1 MTPNAPRSLHLAQ
14 VPDDPRA
21 ANAATDTLGEPV
33 IRTCCLSVHY
43 HGKAAVRDVELSV
56 NRGRVTAIIGP
67 SGCGKSSFLA
77 SLNRMTD
84 LVPGCTITGSARV
97 EGHDVFEKTCN
108 VLKLRRQVG
117 MIFQKPNPFAT
128 SIRKNLTMPLKEHGS
143 KKRADREAAAVRV
156 LQDVGLWDEVKDR
169 LNSSALA
176 LSGGQQQRLCI
187 ARALILRPR
196 VLLMDEP
203 CSALDPIASG
213 VIEDLIRD
221 LRAGCCATDETQS
234 PLTLVVVTHNLA
246 QARRIADDTAVFW
259 VRNGA
264 GAMIEA
270 GPTSALFDNPRETET
285 RQYLRGIRG

>member
-1 MTPNAPRSLHLAQ
+1 MNPRSSASLHLAQ
-14 VPDDPRA
+14 APA
-21 ANAATDTLGEPV
+21 AEPAHADTL
-33 IRTCCLSVHY
+33 IRSCCLSVHY
-43 HGKAAVRDVELSV
+43 GGRTAVRDVELDIA
-56 NRGRVTAIIGP
+56 RGRVTAIIGP

-84 LVPGCTITGSARV
+84 LVAGCSVTGSVQIDGRDI
-97 EGHDVFEKTCN
+97 HEKTCDP
-108 VLKLRRQVG
+108 VALRRRVG

-128 SIRKNLTMPLKEHGS
+128 SIKKNLTIPLKEHGVR
-143 KKRADREAAAVRV
+143 KRADLDAAVEFV
-156 LQDVGLWDEVKDR
+156 LRDVGLWDEVKDR
-169 LNSSALA
+169 LRAQAQS

-187 ARALILRPR
+187 ARALLLKPQ

-213 VIEDLIRD
+213 VIEDLI
-221 LRAGCCATDETQS
+221 LRLRGGCCVVDETDRK

-259 VRNGA
+259 VRGEA

-270 GPTSALFDNPRETET
+270 GSTQQIFDQPVEEET
-285 RQYLRGIRG
+285 RQYIGGMRG

>member
-1 MTPNAPRSLHLAQ
+1 MTQSSIPSLHLAQ
-14 VPDDPRA
+14 GPAIDLA
-21 ANAATDTLGEPV
+21 APQTL
-33 IRTCCLSVHY
+33 IRSCCLSVHY
-43 HGKAAVRDVELSV
+43 DSQTAVRDVELDIA
-56 NRGRVTAIIGP
+56 RGRVTAIIGP

-84 LVPGCTITGSARV
+84 LVPGCTVTGAV
-97 EGHDVFEKTCN
+97 QIGGQDIHEKSCDA
-108 VLKLRRQVG
+108 VALRRRVG

-128 SIRKNLTMPLKEHGS
+128 SIKKNLTIPLKEHGVR
-143 KKRADREAAAVRV
+143 KRAELDAAVESV
-156 LQDVGLWDEVKDR
+156 LQDVGLWDEVKNR
-169 LNSSALA
+169 LHTPAQS

-187 ARALILRPR
+187 ARALVLKPQ

-213 VIEDLIRD
+213 VIEDLI
-221 LRAGCCATDETQS
+221 LRLRGTDAITRQ

-259 VRNGA
+259 VRNGI

-270 GPTSALFDNPRETET
+270 GPTPQIFEAPAEEET
-285 RQYLRGIRG
+285 RQYVDGVRG

>member
-1 MTPNAPRSLHLAQ
+1 MTQSSSPTLHLAQ
-14 VPDDPRA
+14 APA
-21 ANAATDTLGEPV
+21 GEPAQADPL
-33 IRTCCLSVHY
+33 IRSCCLSVHY
-43 HGKAAVRDVELSV
+43 DGRTAVRDVELEIA
-56 NRGRVTAIIGP
+56 RGRVTAIIGP

-84 LVPGCTITGSARV
+84 LVPGCAVTGSV
-97 EGHDVFEKTCN
+97 QIGGQVIHEKSCDP
-108 VLKLRRQVG
+108 VALRRRVG

-128 SIRKNLTMPLKEHGS
+128 SIKKNLTLPLKEHGMRR
-143 KKRADREAAAVRV
+143 RAELDAVVELV
-156 LQDVGLWDEVKDR
+156 LRDVGLWDEVKDR
-169 LNSSALA
+169 LRAPAQS

-187 ARALILRPR
+187 ARALLLNPQ

-213 VIEDLIRD
+213 VIEDLV
-221 LRAGCCATDETQS
+221 LRLRGGCCGVDQADRQ

-259 VRNGA
+259 VRGGA

-270 GPTSALFDNPRETET
+270 GPTPQIFEKPVEEET
-285 RQYLRGIRG
+285 RQYIGGMRG